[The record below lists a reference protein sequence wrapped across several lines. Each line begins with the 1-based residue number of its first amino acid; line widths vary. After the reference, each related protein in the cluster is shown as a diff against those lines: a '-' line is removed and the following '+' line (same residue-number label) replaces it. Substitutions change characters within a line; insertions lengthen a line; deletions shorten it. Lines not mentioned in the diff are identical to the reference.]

1 MGALKIGWK
10 GSVNDRRVASFRYR
24 VEAPAEAL
32 RARGHSVELFR
43 PANEDQYQVA
53 VFSKAY
59 SEEDRRAAERI
70 ASRGGRVVFDI
81 CDNHFYNPFE
91 LPRYERA
98 RAEILEMM
106 SIANQVTCTTEALA
120 SIITEE
126 TGGKVRPIVIGD
138 ATERLRTRR
147 RRAKLS
153 EGPLN
158 LLWFGSHGSPNAP
171 CGMTDL
177 LLIREELEALAAKV
191 PARLVVCSNN
201 LAKFDE
207 YIAPMRL
214 PTAYVEW
221 SEEAHAKVL
230 TQADAVLIPV
240 TRNPFTD
247 CKSHNRLTSAIRSG
261 LPAIATGIQSYLE
274 FEPFCSLDDWS
285 QGLAALVENYDGET
299 ARALASRTYIE
310 KVWSMSALTPR
321 WEEALDLSKVDAR
334 TRRTHRRGRK
344 AAPGVLQG
352 RLDAVASTNLTGWVR
367 NPLEPA
373 SALEVDLECDGE
385 IVAHAVANLPRPD
398 LRAVGISSSECGFSI
413 PLRPIQASDRHRL
426 RVLVSG
432 TDHLVGENPILVDPA
447 SGSAPGLV
455 VQAPSRPESHS
466 APAAASVSVTPVRL
480 SVEPAIAAQ
489 EHLQRNLEAV
499 EALTRDL
506 RRLLA
511 RSVIATAD
519 SPEMADRL
527 SAAIGLVAP
536 APKAEKS

>member
-32 RARGHSVELFR
+32 KARGHSVELFK

-59 SEEDRRAAERI
+59 SEDDRRAAERI

-126 TGGKVRPIVIGD
+126 TGGRVRPVVIGD

-147 RRAKLS
+147 RRARPARS
-153 EGPLN
+153 SLN

-177 LLIREELEALAAKV
+177 LLIREELEALASRI
-191 PARLVVCSNN
+191 PARLVVCSNSA
-201 LAKFDE
+201 AKFDE
-207 YIAPMRL
+207 HIAPMRL

-230 TQADAVLIPV
+230 THADAVLIPV

-274 FEPFCSLDDWS
+274 FEPYCSLDDWS
-285 QGLAALVENYDGET
+285 EGLAALVDNYDGET
-299 ARALASRTYIE
+299 ARAMASRTYIE

-321 WEEALDLSKVDAR
+321 WEEALDLSKVDAHKA
-334 TRRTHRRGRK
+334 RRIQRRARK
-344 AAPGVLQG
+344 AEPEIFQG
-352 RLDAVASTNLTGWVR
+352 RLDAIAAGNLTGWAR
-367 NPLEPA
+367 NPMHPDQPV
-373 SALEVDLECDGE
+373 EVVLECDGE
-385 IVAHAVANLPRPD
+385 IVANALANLPRPD
-398 LRAVGISSSECGFSI
+398 LGLVGLVSSDCGFSI
-413 PLRPIQASDRHRL
+413 PLGPLKATDRQRL

-432 TDHLVGENPILVDPA
+432 CDFLVGENPILIDPA

-455 VQAPSRPESHS
+455 AP
-466 APAAASVSVTPVRL
+466 PAAPWPSPDLFAERGQAVRL
-480 SVEPAIAAQ
+480 PVEAAIAAQ

-536 APKAEKS
+536 PLRADEP

>member
-32 RARGHSVELFR
+32 KARGHSVELFK

-59 SEEDRRAAERI
+59 SDDDRRAAERI

-126 TGGKVRPIVIGD
+126 TGGRVKPVVIGD
-138 ATERLRTRR
+138 ATERLRSRR
-147 RRAKLS
+147 RRARPAKA
-153 EGPLN
+153 PLN

-177 LLIREELEALAAKV
+177 LLIREELETLASRI
-191 PARLVVCSNN
+191 PARLVVCSNSA
-201 LAKFDE
+201 AKFDE
-207 YIAPMRL
+207 HIAPMRL

-230 TQADAVLIPV
+230 THADAVLIPV

-285 QGLAALVENYDGET
+285 EGLAALVENYDGET
-299 ARALASRTYIE
+299 ARAMASRTYIE

-321 WEEALDLSKVDAR
+321 WEEALDLSKGDAHKA
-334 TRRTHRRGRK
+334 RRTQRRARK
-344 AAPGVLQG
+344 AMPDAFQG
-352 RLDAVASTNLTGWVR
+352 RLDAVASGNLTGWVR
-367 NPLEPA
+367 NPLAADQP
-373 SALEVDLECDGE
+373 LDVVLECDGE
-385 IVAHAVANLPRPD
+385 IVANAVANLPRPD
-398 LRAVGISSSECGFSI
+398 LRAVGIASSDCGFSI
-413 PLRPIQASDRHRL
+413 PLRSLKVMDRQSL
-426 RVLVSG
+426 RIMVSG
-432 TDHLVGENPILVDPA
+432 SDYLVGENPILIDPT
-447 SGSAPGLV
+447 SGSASGLV
-455 VQAPSRPESHS
+455 APTAVQLPSPDVIADRGQS
-466 APAAASVSVTPVRL
+466 VRL
-480 SVEPAIAAQ
+480 PVETAIAAQ

-536 APKAEKS
+536 SSPADES